1 MPLVV
6 WTSLAISLLVGSVVT
21 AQQPAEAHH
30 VSVVGS
36 VYDSVGN
43 RPLIGALVQIVRT
56 DELRVA
62 RSTTADS
69 RGRYRIDSL
78 VPGEYYVS
86 FFHVAADSLG
96 VEAPIRQVTLG
107 ARDPER
113 VELGL
118 PRAERIIA
126 ALCPGFTAD
135 DSSAVILGDIRDADT
150 GAPIVSANVVAEWV
164 DFVIEEKR
172 FLIEAQAVTTTS
184 GVSGSFALCG
194 VPGGQVGVRATSA
207 PRATGRLEV
216 AVEPRSIVRRDFTLA
231 EGTTFVTMAG
241 EPAQGETRID
251 TLLRGPARLSGTVLN
266 ETGRPVS
273 DAIVEVWRTG
283 ISTRTD
289 ESGHFQ
295 LASLPVG
302 THALEV
308 RRIGFAPQQLPVQL
322 ASLSPTSVNVVLEK
336 PVRLLD
342 AVRVSARTL
351 YSRRTR
357 EIEER
362 RRRGFGHF
370 IMHEELQRNPSAR
383 VTDVLRR
390 VPGVRVYSS
399 ATGDVVTFARG
410 QSLSGPCRPTIV
422 LDGHRLGSGVDV
434 DILATVSLLEAI
446 EVYASETQAPVEY
459 RSGGCGAIV
468 LWTRIEPMYPKVPKP
483 KKDKKERPNADAP
496 PGER

>member
-1 MPLVV
+1 MVV
-6 WTSLAISLLVGSVVT
+6 RTSLAIWLLVASVAT
-21 AQQPAEAHH
+21 AQEPAGSRHI
-30 VSVVGS
+30 SVVGS
-36 VYDSVGN
+36 VYDSVAN
-43 RPLIGALVQIVRT
+43 RPLTGALVQIVRAE
-56 DELRVA
+56 ELRVA
-62 RSTTADS
+62 RSSITDS

-78 VPGEYYVS
+78 VPGEYFVS
-86 FFHVAADSLG
+86 FFHAAVDSLA
-96 VEAPIRQVTLG
+96 VEAPVRGVRLG

-113 VELGL
+113 IELGL

-126 ALCPGFTAD
+126 ALCPGLSPAD
-135 DSSAVILGDIRDADT
+135 STAVIVGEVRDADT
-150 GAPIVSANVVAEWV
+150 GTPIRSANVVAEWV
-164 DFVIEEKR
+164 DLVIEAKR
-172 FLIEAQAVTTTS
+172 FVLDPQAVTTTS
-184 GVSGSFALCG
+184 SVAGSFAICG
-194 VPGGQVGVRATSA
+194 VPSGQVSARATFA
-207 PRATGRLEV
+207 ARATGRLDITI
-216 AVEPRSIVRRDFTLA
+216 EPRSIVRRDFTLA
-231 EGTTFVTMAG
+231 DGTTFVTVTG
-241 EPAQGETRID
+241 EAVQGDTRID

-322 ASLSPTSVNVVLEK
+322 ASRSPTSVNVVLEK

-351 YSRRTR
+351 YSRRGR

-370 IMHEELQRNPSAR
+370 IMREELERHPSAR

-390 VPGVRVYSS
+390 VPGVRVNSS
-399 ATGDVVTFARG
+399 PTGDVVAFARG
-410 QSLSGPCRPTIV
+410 QTVSGQCRPTV
-422 LDGHRLGSGVDV
+422 FLDGHRLGSGEDLDV
-434 DILATVSLLEAI
+434 IATVNSLEAI
-446 EVYASETQAPVEY
+446 EVYTSAAQAPAEY
-459 RSGGCGAIV
+459 WGGGCGAIV
-468 LWTRIEPMYPKVPKP
+468 LWTRVTPTYPRIPKP
-483 KKDKKERPNADAP
+483 KKDKKEKPKADAP
-496 PGER
+496 PGDL